1 MEEKGM
7 WQNAHLI
14 FFQARMTWMNTVLRD
29 RLSKPCSSA
38 SSVPENII
46 IMDR

>member
-14 FFQARMTWMNTVLRD
+14 FFQARMTWMNTVLIVY
-29 RLSKPCSSA
+29 LLKPCLSV

>member
-14 FFQARMTWMNTVLRD
+14 FFRARDGTRIDTVLRD
-29 RLSKPCSSA
+29 RLSKPWFIRVIRA
-38 SSVPENII
+38 
-46 IMDR
+46 